1 METGVQKRL
10 GLRDQHDE
18 TFTHFS
24 GLPSSPA
31 QEFTQFR
38 SNWNPIQQKY
48 SAFLDQHHLLFSSIP
63 LTLPQH
69 LSEYVYTLSRL
80 QPGSFKMPPRK
91 SSVLDNTP
99 NKSRKVELETVLQK
113 QAQEIYEEKL
123 KGVNGW
129 GPHLQAAF
137 DPVLQAEELS
147 KFRNDYP
154 MMEYLSDDQLLS
166 AYRKAIM
173 KKANEQRAPA
183 VTASASQQPH
193 GHADAADHPS
203 ASEEDQE
210 LPESSAG
217 HSQRSEAVSGT
228 NASNDGQISPD
239 SVSPPD
245 PSVQPSVSGLGQV
258 SQIIDAVQS
267 PPNIG
272 TQAPTPSRTLGT
284 PSQSETPTS
293 SGNPATPISDTSSSG
308 APPLLPPAEPGTH
321 QQQQPNPQP
330 VPARGVP
337 AYLKIFPC
345 LPQ

>member
-10 GLRDQHDE
+10 GLRDQHVE

-31 QEFTQFR
+31 QDFTQFR
-38 SNWNPIQQKY
+38 LNWNPIRQNHF
-48 SAFLDQHHLLFSSIP
+48 SFINQHLSSFSSIP

-69 LSEYVYTLSRL
+69 LSEYVYTLSSL
-80 QPGSFKMPPRK
+80 QLGSFKMPPR
-91 SSVLDNTP
+91 T
-99 NKSRKVELETVLQK
+99 LEEILLE

-123 KGVNGW
+123 EAVVDW
-129 GPHLQAAF
+129 GPHLKAAF
-137 DPVLQAEELS
+137 GRRKAKKLS
-147 KFRNDYP
+147 KFRSDNP
-154 MMEYLSDDQLLS
+154 MMEYLSDGKLLS
-166 AYRKAIM
+166 AYRKAII
-173 KKANEQRAPA
+173 KKVNEHTASA
-183 VTASASQQPH
+183 VTASASQQSH
-193 GHADAADHPS
+193 GQADTADHPS
-203 ASEEDQE
+203 AQDDQE

-217 HSQRSEAVSGT
+217 HSQWSEVVSGT
-228 NASNDGQISPD
+228 HASNDGQLSPG

-245 PSVQPSVSGLGQV
+245 PSIQPSVSGLGQV
-258 SQIIDAVQS
+258 SQNTDAVQS
-267 PPNIG
+267 PPNNG
-272 TQAPTPSRTLGT
+272 TQAPAPSGTLGT

-330 VPARGVP
+330 FPVRGAS
-337 AYLKIFPC
+337 AYPKLFDC